1 MSWFEAIVLGIV
13 QGLTE
18 FLPISS
24 SAHLLIL
31 SQLFGWEDPGAAFT
45 AVTQIGTETAVIIYF
60 RREIA
65 AILKAWSRSI
75 VDADARHDPDARMG
89 WLVIIG
95 TIPIAVL
102 GLLFQ
107 DQIETVARNLWLTA
121 TMLIVFG
128 LILGVADALGARVK
142 TERELTVRD
151 GILFGLAQ
159 SLALIPGVSRS
170 GASISAGL
178 AMGYTR
184 AAAARYAFLLAVP
197 AVLASGLY
205 EATKIGDDANV
216 SWGPTILAT
225 LIAFGVGFAVIAWL
239 MRWLTTKSY
248 LPFVIYRLVL
258 GVLCS
263 WCCSRPGCSR
273 PEPRGAGAQSQPD
286 RLKARNSRM
295 QVTGHHAEDGRVAP
309 GLLQLGHGVEV
320 HPVDGRDRRGHGR
333 DRHPRRDLAHVLVLL
348 EVLQRRR
355 GHEHG
360 HEQVV
365 RGVDGVARPQDVLA
379 DVPEVGRQAG
389 WDPRV
394 PTADRV
400 MRPGRRGARPLAGSR
415 RSRA

>member
-1 MSWFEAIVLGIV
+1 VTWFEAIVLGVV

-60 RREIA
+60 RREIG
-65 AILKAWSRSI
+65 AILRAWARSI
-75 VDADARHDPDARMG
+75 VQADARSDPDARMG

-128 LILGVADALGARVK
+128 LILGAADALGAKVK

-205 EATKIGDDANV
+205 EATKIGDEANV
-216 SWGPTILAT
+216 AWGPTILAT
-225 LIAFGVGFAVIAWL
+225 LIAFAVGFAVIAWL

-248 LPFVIYRLVL
+248 LPFVIYRLAL
-258 GVLCS
+258 GS
-263 WCCSRPGCSR
+263 
-273 PEPRGAGAQSQPD
+273 
-286 RLKARNSRM
+286 
-295 QVTGHHAEDGRVAP
+295 
-309 GLLQLGHGVEV
+309 LL
-320 HPVDGRDRRGHGR
+320 
-333 DRHPRRDLAHVLVLL
+333 LVLL
-348 EVLQRRR
+348 ATGVL
-355 GHEHG
+355 
-360 HEQVV
+360 
-365 RGVDGVARPQDVLA
+365 
-379 DVPEVGRQAG
+379 
-389 WDPRV
+389 
-394 PTADRV
+394 TA
-400 MRPGRRGARPLAGSR
+400 
-415 RSRA
+415 